1 MLYFTLL
8 IIDIYCDL
16 TKQNNKKQKKKMSSQ
31 VPQEFLCPISMN
43 VMVNPVVIDCGH
55 SFDKEG
61 LETWLRSSNLC
72 PTCRHRVTTIST
84 NFTLKSLIES
94 SLNNTTRPNSGASY
108 IQTTNTGDDEG
119 PVLKTEKTNID
130 LGLLSKITATYE
142 ELPEDLV
149 KVCLKTPQLKQ
160 RLGISFVCVI
170 DVSGSM
176 GSIVGAGEGGKAFTR
191 LDLVKHVPNVLIVS
205 LKSCDTLALITFS
218 NETKLVLS
226 SAFMTEQNKVIF
238 KRQVERLETE
248 ASTYTGQAIQKAYQ
262 VNIYIKLHGYS

>member
-1 MLYFTLL
+1 M
-8 IIDIYCDL
+8 
-16 TKQNNKKQKKKMSSQ
+16 
-31 VPQEFLCPISMN
+31 PQEFLCPISMN
-43 VMVNPVVIDCGH
+43 VMENPVVIDCGH
-55 SFDKEG
+55 TFDKEG

-94 SLNNTTRPNSGASY
+94 SLNNNNTTRPNSGASY
-108 IQTTNTGDDEG
+108 IQTSNNGDDEE
-119 PVLKTEKTNID
+119 PILKSEKTDVD
-130 LGLLSKITATYE
+130 LGLLSQITATYE
-142 ELPEDLV
+142 ELPEQDVV

-191 LDLVKHVPNVLIVS
+191 LDLVKHVLNVLIVS

-262 VNIYIKLHGYS
+262 VNICIILLNVHSTK